1 MIYIG
6 FGAFMSNRE
15 PQISNDDGF
24 CQLQIGSC
32 HWHLPSTSIR
42 IKSCAAAAADFQDPL
57 KGVQGGEKK
66 MRNSVLR
73 GLAEQVL

>member
-6 FGAFMSNRE
+6 FGAFMSDRE
-15 PQISNDDGF
+15 PQISNDDVF

>member
-6 FGAFMSNRE
+6 FGAFMSNLE